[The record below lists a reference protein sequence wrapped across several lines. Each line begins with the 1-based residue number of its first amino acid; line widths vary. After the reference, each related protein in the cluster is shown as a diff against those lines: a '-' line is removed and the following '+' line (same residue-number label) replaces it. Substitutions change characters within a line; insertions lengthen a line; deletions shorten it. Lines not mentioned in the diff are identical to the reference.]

1 MNEFAE
7 NSLHIADQVFL
18 YNEKRLNKILTVDF
32 DETLAVTSSTA
43 WGGTMLVPI
52 ERVVNFVKS
61 KIDSGFHVYVVTF
74 RNLEHKKEVVDFC
87 IKYRI
92 NIKDVICTEGKTK
105 TEFIKQLN
113 SSLHI
118 DDHVETCTLCTM
130 AGIEVLMV
138 DWGQDKHNT
147 TAKFF
152 NKI

>member
-1 MNEFAE
+1 M
-7 NSLHIADQVFL
+7 SKVIT
-18 YNEKRLNKILTVDF
+18 IDF
-32 DETLAVTSSTA
+32 DDTLAITTSTA
-43 WGGTMLVPI
+43 WGGTTLMPV
-52 ERVVNFVKS
+52 ERVVNFIKL
-61 KIDSGFHVYVVTF
+61 KIDSGHHVYVVTF
-74 RNLEHKKEVVDFC
+74 RNWQNKREVTDFC
-87 IKYRI
+87 KAHGIK
-92 NIKDVICTEGKTK
+92 IKDVICTEGKTK

-138 DWGQDKHNT
+138 DWGQEEKNT